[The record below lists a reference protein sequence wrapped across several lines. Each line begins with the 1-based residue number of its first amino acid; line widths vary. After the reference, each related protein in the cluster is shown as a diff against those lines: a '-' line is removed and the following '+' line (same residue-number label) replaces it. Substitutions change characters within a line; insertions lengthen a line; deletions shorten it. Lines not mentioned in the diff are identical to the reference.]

1 MINLVAK
8 KTPVKIKARQ
18 VTLKLGPNLILDE
31 LNMDFQAGERIALV
45 GTNGAGKSTLL
56 RLLAGIYVPTQ
67 GDLEIK
73 GGVGTLFSSTV
84 GMNANLSARH
94 NIADVAR
101 LYGIPRNKITKL
113 TSDIMMFA
121 NLEDKADV
129 PMRTYSNGMR
139 ARVGFGIATFMG
151 ADIYLIDEIF
161 GVGDSH
167 FRKKATSR
175 LLELVSDTGILVFA
189 THSEKLITKVCNRA
203 IWLEQG
209 KVIADGNTKDVMKL
223 YNSKLIHKNK

>member
-18 VTLKLGPNLILDE
+18 VTLKLGSNLILDE

-56 RLLAGIYVPTQ
+56 RLLAGIYAPTQ

-121 NLEDKADV
+121 DLEDKADV